1 MLLAQQVV
9 YGLYRIE
16 SNCWHFYEHGV
27 PVAHCSVPKT
37 GEFQCLQLFSV
48 LRLAG
53 DETCGRVYELRQIE
67 RFSCVVFRGANQV
80 YGVEV
85 GSLLEHSHRFG
96 VVAVYLRTFK
106 YLQADGVIAIV
117 GIERAA
123 TGLAAVPYHSAY
135 THRTVELFEQVGCQ
149 FLVAQ
154 LVDVLAAAVQIVL
167 QEVLHTLQIG
177 WRIVGCLQFP
187 DVFESLFLQ
196 RYQYACYYLLPRY
209 GFRFQSVGRYIVDI
223 LDEYHVGVY
232 VVKILNERTVPSG
245 AEQKRAVVVAER
257 RVVGVCCYGIGAWL
271 LLRESNVEVCMVLF
285 LVPHAAYWAASTRCS
300 SIAVRSPSAY
310 LWNSS
315 RPFGNCP

>member
-1 MLLAQQVV
+1 M
-9 YGLYRIE
+9 
-16 SNCWHFYEHGV
+16 
-27 PVAHCSVPKT
+27 
-37 GEFQCLQLFSV
+37 
-48 LRLAG
+48 
-53 DETCGRVYELRQIE
+53 
-67 RFSCVVFRGANQV
+67 
-80 YGVEV
+80 

-285 LVPHAAYWAASTRCS
+285 LVHRLLLGSLFLEKFKMFVRYREVNVRLCTARCVLGS
-300 SIAVRSPSAY
+300 LNKVFFHCRAFA
-310 LWNSS
+310 
-315 RPFGNCP
+315 FGILVE